1 MSKSNGASSSLLKIA
16 VVISIFGLAI
26 VPVLLQQSNKPLTDV
41 AFSRLLV
48 GSLYT
53 VLCILGISAVFY
65 PRKCE
70 ESFIVRTQSK
80 TSKNT
85 LGEPVSKAVPL
96 QGHHPDCEE
105 FSANRVYLRQY
116 VLCAA
121 CTGLLAG
128 ATVSLTGA
136 LLYFFIGI
144 EFIPADSRIL
154 LIGYAGLFA
163 GLAQFKFHGYAK
175 MIANLSFVLGS
186 LITLIIADSQGRS
199 FLIDL
204 YVFGLI
210 VFLLLTRILISEWNN
225 SRTCVKCETCRL
237 I

>member
-1 MSKSNGASSSLLKIA
+1 MSKPNEASISLLKIA
-16 VVISIFGLAI
+16 FVISILGLAI
-26 VPVLLQQSNKPLTDV
+26 IPVLLQQSNKPLSDV
-41 AFSRLLV
+41 AFNRLLI

-53 VLCILGISAVFY
+53 VLCLLGISAVFY

-80 TSKNT
+80 TSKNPRI
-85 LGEPVSKAVPL
+85 EPASKSVPL

-105 FSANRVYLRQY
+105 FSANRIYLRQY

-128 ATVSLTGA
+128 AIISLTVA
-136 LLYFFIGI
+136 LFYFFIGI
-144 EFIPADSRIL
+144 EFMPADSRIL

-163 GLAQFKFHGYAK
+163 GLGQFKLSGYAK

-186 LITLIIADSQGRS
+186 LITLIIADLEGGSL
-199 FLIDL
+199 LIDL